1 MTAGGTRG
9 CVQLQDTK
17 AAREIQALQDFYD
30 MLGSD
35 SARAF
40 YGPGHVWA
48 AHELGAIQ
56 VLLITDT
63 LFRVND
69 VGKRRRYAMLVEE
82 VQEGGGKVFIFSGEP
97 GCKPCCG

>member
-1 MTAGGTRG
+1 MR
-9 CVQLQDTK
+9 LQDTK

-48 AHELGAIQ
+48 APRASCAIQ
-56 VLLITDT
+56 MLLITDT

-97 GCKPCCG
+97 RLRAASRMSAVVANG